1 MALEYKFEN
10 RGTTQVRPTGSDKR
24 NPCWYMLIAALLLV
38 LMMATWLFFSGYL
51 TPVDSSGAHAVT
63 LRGKMDEQERL
74 LTKQLAD
81 IKALEDQLATVKR
94 EQQVQVSANDELT
107 KKFAAASAEL
117 ASEREKLVLYEGI
130 LSPSGLAEGLH
141 IQHFGVKPRMVDDKG
156 KKVEGLYNYHLVLS
170 NIKGGDT
177 SVDGSYS
184 ITINGKQDGK
194 DVTVTH
200 KDVTPAADKLAT
212 KFSVKHYQ
220 SLEGNLLFPKDFV
233 PVTVKLKVT
242 PNTGDAPERLTR
254 SYEWATFNDSNASTK
269 KE

>member
-10 RGTTQVRPTGSDKR
+10 RGTVQVRPTGSDKR

-117 ASEREKLVLYEGI
+117 ASEREKLVLE
-130 LSPSGLAEGLH
+130 
-141 IQHFGVKPRMVDDKG
+141 KM
-156 KKVEGLYNYHLVLS
+156 VEGL
-170 NIKGGDT
+170 
-177 SVDGSYS
+177 
-184 ITINGKQDGK
+184 
-194 DVTVTH
+194 
-200 KDVTPAADKLAT
+200 
-212 KFSVKHYQ
+212 
-220 SLEGNLLFPKDFV
+220 
-233 PVTVKLKVT
+233 
-242 PNTGDAPERLTR
+242 
-254 SYEWATFNDSNASTK
+254 TK
-269 KE
+269 KEIANVLDMNFHTVDAALRSIYTKLEVNTRTGLFACGCQAG